1 MRTNYLKVC
10 ICHKYTT
17 KIFNKNCL
25 NQQYSC
31 SSLKRLLQIWSSTF
45 YGPFL
50 WMGFNYFK
58 VTDPRREDS
67 LLFAT
72 KSPEIPGTESIYL
85 WKLKGWVNLEFTQW
99 FWTQDAW
106 MWMLGYC
113 SIWLRLMDAI
123 QLSQGYRINTKRVCF
138 SLQSPSSSWYTFDR
152 PQKDERVSWL
162 WNHPVV
168 LNLRLVDWES
178 SAKTTR
184 PLL

>member
-50 WMGFNYFK
+50 WMGFNYLK

-123 QLSQGYRINTKRVCF
+123 QLSQGYRINTKRVCV
-138 SLQSPSSSWYTFDR
+138 SLQSPQQFLVLIWSTSEGWKSELTLEPPSGFEPASR
-152 PQKDERVSWL
+152 RLRIKRQ
-162 WNHPVV
+162 NH
-168 LNLRLVDWES
+168 
-178 SAKTTR
+178 
-184 PLL
+184 